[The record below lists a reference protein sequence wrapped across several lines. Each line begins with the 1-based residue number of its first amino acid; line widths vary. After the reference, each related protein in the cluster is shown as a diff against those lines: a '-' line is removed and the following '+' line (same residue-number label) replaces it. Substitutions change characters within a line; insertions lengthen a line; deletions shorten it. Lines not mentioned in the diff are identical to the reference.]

1 MGQSGHGPRGLSAD
15 VAPVMPPVCALKCH
29 MKFAP
34 ATSSSG
40 PIRSLC
46 SQQVV
51 PAVSDDLNACL
62 ASSCT
67 LQELLQAKRFTVEL
81 CQEPQTD
88 LGPTILAVV
97 WASEAISVI
106 AMVLRALA
114 RTAVLEANRFEA
126 NRWGWDDTVITVA
139 LLANLGSGITIAI
152 VYLFSLGQVKVA
164 ILLFYLRIF
173 PRQSG
178 HYRFRILCWIMLTAI
193 SIYTVA
199 HILLLI
205 FQCWPVSYAWTRYEG
220 QGQGTCWEF
229 GASVLTHGVLNMI
242 SDWVIFFMPIK
253 NLIEL
258 KMSRAKKVLVI
269 VVFAWGLGGSVCS
282 VFRLVEL
289 ARVARSYAAQGPNY
303 TQTLAPFLMW
313 STAKVNSTL
322 FCACMPMAVQVVR
335 RLLTRCQGLER
346 ESGSFGA
353 HRRTD
358 DMTDS
363 ERTAATKASRQ
374 SHFSLELT
382 NVSEV
387 ALNEMRPHPPATE
400 MKILAVNSCDYG
412 SDVGLGGEDKAMC
425 SISGSWDS
433 VPGTAV

>member
-1 MGQSGHGPRGLSAD
+1 
-15 VAPVMPPVCALKCH
+15 
-29 MKFAP
+29 
-34 ATSSSG
+34 
-40 PIRSLC
+40 
-46 SQQVV
+46 
-51 PAVSDDLNACL
+51 
-62 ASSCT
+62 
-67 LQELLQAKRFTVEL
+67 
-81 CQEPQTD
+81 
-88 LGPTILAVV
+88 
-97 WASEAISVI
+97 
-106 AMVLRALA
+106 
-114 RTAVLEANRFEA
+114 
-126 NRWGWDDTVITVA
+126 
-139 LLANLGSGITIAI
+139 
-152 VYLFSLGQVKVA
+152 
-164 ILLFYLRIF
+164 
-173 PRQSG
+173 
-178 HYRFRILCWIMLTAI
+178 MLTAI

-269 VVFAWGLGGSVCS
+269 VVLAWGLGGSVCS

-289 ARVARSYAAQGPNY
+289 ARVARSYAAQDPNY
-303 TQTLAPFLMW
+303 TQTLATFLMCKS
-313 STAKVNSTL
+313 STACSPCSNNASKTNAWLPGSTAEVNSTL

-353 HRRTD
+353 YGRTD

-363 ERTAATKASRQ
+363 ERTATTKASRQ